1 MEMANIEIVAPDDL
15 IEPSEANVPTEVIIH
30 REDNSDEKQSSK
42 PSQVS
47 AMSIELAKVLENRK
61 PSGGTSK
68 PDIQGRY
75 PYYNFNYPVLV
86 HVFL

>member
-1 MEMANIEIVAPDDL
+1 MSNFEIAAPVEVTESPNDAL
-15 IEPSEANVPTEVIIH
+15 TEHSEANVPTEVIIH
-30 REDNSDEKQSSK
+30 CEDNSDEKQSSK

-75 PYYNFNYPVLV
+75 SIKYS
-86 HVFL
+86 